1 MFESNSGS
9 SSVTGPGS
17 SLDKSDSSD
26 SSSDSGEDRKRIS
39 KNLKKKVEEQRKR
52 KHQSRSRSQT
62 QNQNPI
68 LMTAE
73 VGGRA
78 KVIAEGAEL
87 DKGFRMEYF
96 YVCVLLP
103 TWYLKVVRVS

>member
-1 MFESNSGS
+1 M
-9 SSVTGPGS
+9 
-17 SLDKSDSSD
+17 
-26 SSSDSGEDRKRIS
+26 
-39 KNLKKKVEEQRKR
+39 EEQRKR
-52 KHQSRSRSQT
+52 KHLSQSRSRSQT

-87 DKGFRMEYF
+87 DKAIQMEYF

-103 TWYLKVVRVS
+103 TWYLKVVKVS